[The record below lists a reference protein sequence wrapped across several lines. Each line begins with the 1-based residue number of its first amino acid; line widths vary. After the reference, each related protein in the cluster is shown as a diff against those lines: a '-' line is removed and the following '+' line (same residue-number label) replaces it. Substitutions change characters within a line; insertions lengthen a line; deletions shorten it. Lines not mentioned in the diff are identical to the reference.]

1 MYSFAKL
8 KHLLSTYLLFPYA
21 NASLIQAEINTHLH
35 VLHISLTTNYN
46 SAIDSGAALDT
57 MTAKFGRSSSVG
69 WHYTSPTGIKPDL
82 HHALLGRD
90 LGGGIAYLGTICNSN
105 FGFGVSSGIE
115 GNFVSMGNAVVWDIS
130 VVSSTE
136 RC

>member
-46 SAIDSGAALDT
+46 SAVDSGAALDT

-69 WHYTSPTGIKPDL
+69 WHYTSR
-82 HHALLGRD
+82 LGSSLICTTRSLARD
-90 LGGGIAYLGTICNSN
+90 WAVASPIA
-105 FGFGVSSGIE
+105 V
-115 GNFVSMGNAVVWDIS
+115 
-130 VVSSTE
+130 
-136 RC
+136 